1 MIRKLRIK
9 FVLIITMVML
19 IVLGGVLLAINII
32 TKSVTYN
39 QNVEKLYSIA
49 ANDGSWSN
57 KGKPSFFEGYS
68 NSFSVVLGSDNTIK
82 LVRLSRG
89 ELLSDENFINEVSYY
104 VESALSKNIKI
115 GSVDSY
121 LFLVENRPYDKL
133 IVFLDTTSQ
142 EQQTQVLFD
151 TTLIIGIGMLLVLV
165 IVSSVLAYYATK
177 PVKQA
182 FDKQKAFIS
191 DASHELKTP
200 LAVINANVD
209 VLEGEIGQN
218 KWLGYIKDE
227 SLRMSELVQELLCLA
242 RLDDN
247 SSKAVFSQINLSNT
261 ILLTVL
267 PFESTVF
274 ESGKTL
280 ITEVDENIMIHAD
293 ESKIKHLVSILLDN
307 AIKYSDD
314 KGTIRVSLHTHSGR
328 QILEVYNTGKGI
340 EKKDYKKVFERF
352 YREDQARN
360 SAQGGYGLGLAIAKA
375 ITEEHGGKISVQS
388 DYGKWIAFI
397 VIL

>member
-19 IVLGGVLLAINII
+19 IVLGSVLLAINLI

-39 QNVEKLYSIA
+39 QNVEKLYGIA
-49 ANDGSWSN
+49 ANNGSWSG
-57 KGKPSFFEGYS
+57 KGKPSLSEGYS
-68 NSFSVVLGSDNTIK
+68 NSFSVVLDVDNTIK

-89 ELLSDENFINEVSYY
+89 ELLSDGNFISEVSYY
-104 VESALSKNIKI
+104 VESALLQNVKI
-115 GSVDSY
+115 GSVNSY
-121 LFLVENRPYDKL
+121 LFLIENRPYDKL

-151 TTLIIGIGMLLVLV
+151 TTLIIGIGMLVVLV
-165 IVSSVLAYYATK
+165 IVSSVLSYYATK

-247 SSKAVFSQINLSNT
+247 SNKAVFAQINLSNT

-280 ITEVDENIMIHAD
+280 VTEVDENIMIRAD

-314 KGTIRVSLHTHSGR
+314 KGTIRVSLHTHSGK
-328 QILEVYNTGKGI
+328 QVLEVYNTGKGI

-375 ITEEHGGKISVQS
+375 IAEEHGGKISVQS
-388 DYGKWIAFI
+388 DYGKWIAFT
-397 VIL
+397 VTL